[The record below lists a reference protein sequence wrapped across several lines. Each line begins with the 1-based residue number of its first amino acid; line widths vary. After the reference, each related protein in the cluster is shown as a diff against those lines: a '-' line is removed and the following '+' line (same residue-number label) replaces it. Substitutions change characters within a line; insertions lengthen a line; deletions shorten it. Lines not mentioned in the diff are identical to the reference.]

1 MDAPIDSE
9 SPRVIAF
16 RLQNVFRNCWREG
29 PCRSLTLWRGHA
41 WTIVRVLASG
51 AAARTDLTAA
61 QTRSTSRLLTLAP
74 ADVLVICLYFTLVL
88 GIGLYLKRRVRA
100 SKDFF
105 FAGKGVGAWV
115 AGLSFVAANLGT
127 LELLG
132 WSASAYQYGMLAAHW
147 YWIGAIPAMLFLGIV
162 MIPFYYVSKAHSV
175 PGYLKLRYGE
185 GARLLSALD
194 FAVMT
199 VLMSGINMYSMAVV
213 MKVILGWNINFSIL
227 VSTATVG
234 VYVALGGLLS
244 AIVNEVV
251 QFVLIWA
258 GTISIP
264 ILGLI
269 ETGGWNGML
278 ARIAQRAPAQDYTH
292 MWRNMGSAAD
302 NPMGVHWTGIVFGL
316 GLIGAFGY
324 WTTDFLV
331 VQRVMAARDLR
342 SAKIA
347 TTIGAAFKMLLPA
360 IVILP
365 GLLGLAVLPMKL
377 TGETE
382 ALATGG
388 HSYNEVMPLMMA
400 RYLGPG
406 FLGIGVTAL
415 IAGFMSGMAGNISAF
430 ATVWTYD
437 IYRPVFNH
445 AADDG
450 KFLSIGRWCTVIGL
464 GASIGAAYL
473 VMQFASI
480 MDYVQALL
488 GFFIIPLF
496 GTVILGMMWKRATP
510 AGGFW
515 GLLCGTASSILLWML
530 VKFHPT
536 ALGILAFSSH
546 AKPMAENLYR
556 FIWSWLICVVVTI
569 LVSLV
574 TKPKPDSELRDLVY
588 GLAPLPFEPAVP
600 FYRRPIFG
608 AAIVAAAFVCL
619 TLIFW

>member
-1 MDAPIDSE
+1 MKVA
-9 SPRVIAF
+9 
-16 RLQNVFRNCWREG
+16 L
-29 PCRSLTLWRGHA
+29 
-41 WTIVRVLASG
+41 VLAMV
-51 AAARTDLTAA
+51 AAVQPDLAAA
-61 QTRSTSRLLTLAP
+61 QTGAPSRLLTLAP
-74 ADVLVICLYFTLVL
+74 ADLLVICLYFALVL
-88 GIGLYLKRRVRA
+88 GVGLYLKRRVRA
-100 SKDFF
+100 SEDFF
-105 FAGKGVGAWV
+105 FAGKGIGSWV

-147 YWIGAIPAMLFLGIV
+147 YWIGAVPAMLFLGMV
-162 MIPFYYVSKAHSV
+162 MIPFYYVSKTHSV

-185 GARLLSALD
+185 GARLLSAIS
-194 FAVMT
+194 FAAMT

-213 MKVILGWNINFSIL
+213 MKVILGWDINFSIL
-227 VSTATVG
+227 VSTVTVG

-264 ILGLI
+264 IFGLI
-269 ETGGWNGML
+269 ETGGWKGML
-278 ARIAQRAPAQDYTH
+278 ARIAARAPSQDYTH
-292 MWRNMGSAAD
+292 MWRNMGAAAN

-347 TTIGAAFKMLLPA
+347 TTIGAAFKMMLPA

-437 IYRPVFNH
+437 IYRPVFNRV
-445 AADDG
+445 ADDA
-450 KFLSIGRWCTVIGL
+450 KCLRIGRWCTANGMV
-464 GASIGAAYL
+464 ASIGAAYL

-480 MDYVQALL
+480 MDYVQALF

-496 GTVILGMMWKRATP
+496 GTVIIGMLWRRATP

-515 GLLCGTASSILLWML
+515 GLLGGTLSSILLWLL
-530 VKFHPT
+530 VKFHPQ
-536 ALGILAFSSH
+536 ALAMLAFSAD

-556 FIWSWLICVVVTI
+556 FIWSWLVCVIVTI
-569 LVSLV
+569 LVSLA
-574 TKPKPDSELRDLVY
+574 TKPKPAVELQGLVY
-588 GLAPLPFEPAVP
+588 GMATLPSEEALPI
-600 FYRRPIFG
+600 YRRPRF
-608 AAIVAAAFVCL
+608 AAAVVAAVFVFL
-619 TLIFW
+619 NWVFW

>member
-1 MDAPIDSE
+1 M
-9 SPRVIAF
+9 RV
-16 RLQNVFRNCWREG
+16 
-29 PCRSLTLWRGHA
+29 
-41 WTIVRVLASG
+41 VRVLAIG
-51 AAARTDLTAA
+51 AAAPADLTAA
-61 QTRSTSRLLTLAP
+61 PVGKPSRLLTLAP
-74 ADVLVICLYFTLVL
+74 ADLVVICLYFAVVL
-88 GIGLYLKRRVRA
+88 GIGIYLKRRVHA
-100 SKDFF
+100 SNDFF
-105 FAGKGVGAWV
+105 FAGKGVGSWV

-147 YWIGAIPAMLFLGIV
+147 YWIGAVPAMLFLGIV

-175 PGYLKLRYGE
+175 PGYLKLRYDE
-185 GARLLSALD
+185 RTRLLSALS

-199 VLMSGINMYSMAVV
+199 VLMSGINMFSMAMV
-213 MKVILGWNINFSIL
+213 MKVILGWDINFSIL
-227 VSTATVG
+227 VSTLTVG
-234 VYVALGGLLS
+234 VYVSLGGLLS

-251 QFVLIWA
+251 QFVLIWV

-264 ILGLI
+264 IFGLI
-269 ETGGWNGML
+269 ETGGWSGML
-278 ARIAQRAPAQDYTH
+278 ARISSRAPLQDYTH
-292 MWRNMGSAAD
+292 MWRNMGAASH
-302 NPMGVHWTGIVFGL
+302 NPMGVHWTGMVFGL

-347 TTIGAAFKMLLPA
+347 TTIGAAFKMFLPA

-388 HSYNEVMPLMMA
+388 HSFNEVMPLMMA

-437 IYRPVFNH
+437 IYRPVFNR
-445 AADDG
+445 AAGDG
-450 KFLSIGRWCTVIGL
+450 KCLRIGRWCTVIGL
-464 GASIGAAYL
+464 VASIGAAYL

-480 MDYVQALL
+480 MDYVQALF

-496 GTVILGMMWKRATP
+496 GTVILGMLWKRATP

-515 GLLCGTASSILLWML
+515 GLLCGTASSILLWLL
-530 VKFHPT
+530 VKLHP
-536 ALGILAFSSH
+536 AARAILALSSD

-556 FIWSWLICVVVTI
+556 FIWSWLVCVIVTI

-574 TKPKPDSELRDLVY
+574 TRAKPDSELQNLVY
-588 GLAPLPFEPAVP
+588 GLALIPSAEAVP
-600 FYRRPIFG
+600 FYRRPIF
-608 AAIVAAAFVCL
+608 AAALVALVFVVL
-619 TLIFW
+619 NVIFW

>member
-1 MDAPIDSE
+1 M
-9 SPRVIAF
+9 RV
-16 RLQNVFRNCWREG
+16 
-29 PCRSLTLWRGHA
+29 
-41 WTIVRVLASG
+41 VRVLAIG
-51 AAARTDLTAA
+51 AAAPADLTAA
-61 QTRSTSRLLTLAP
+61 PVGKPSRLLTLAP
-74 ADVLVICLYFTLVL
+74 ADLVVICLYFAVVL
-88 GIGLYLKRRVRA
+88 GIGIYLKRRVHA
-100 SKDFF
+100 SNDFF
-105 FAGKGVGAWV
+105 FAGKGVGSWV

-147 YWIGAIPAMLFLGIV
+147 YWIGAVPAMLFLGIV

-175 PGYLKLRYGE
+175 PGYLKLRYDE
-185 GARLLSALD
+185 RTRLLSALS

-199 VLMSGINMYSMAVV
+199 VLMSGINMFSMAMV
-213 MKVILGWNINFSIL
+213 MKVILGWDINFSIL
-227 VSTATVG
+227 VSTLTVG
-234 VYVALGGLLS
+234 VYVSLGGLLS

-251 QFVLIWA
+251 QFVLIWV

-264 ILGLI
+264 IFGLI
-269 ETGGWNGML
+269 ETGGWSGML
-278 ARIAQRAPAQDYTH
+278 ARISSRAPLQDYTH
-292 MWRNMGSAAD
+292 MWRNMGAASH
-302 NPMGVHWTGIVFGL
+302 NPMGVHWTGMVFGL

-347 TTIGAAFKMLLPA
+347 TTIGAAFKMFLPA

-388 HSYNEVMPLMMA
+388 HSFNEVMPLMMA

-437 IYRPVFNH
+437 IYRPVFNR
-445 AADDG
+445 AAGDG
-450 KFLSIGRWCTVIGL
+450 KCLRIGRWCTVIGL
-464 GASIGAAYL
+464 VASIGAAYL

-480 MDYVQALL
+480 MDYVQALF

-496 GTVILGMMWKRATP
+496 GTVILGMLWKRATP

-515 GLLCGTASSILLWML
+515 GLLCGTASSILLWLL
-530 VKFHPT
+530 VKLHPA
-536 ALGILAFSSH
+536 ALAILALSSD

-556 FIWSWLICVVVTI
+556 FIWSWLVCVIVTI

-574 TKPKPDSELRDLVY
+574 TRAKPDSELQNLVY
-588 GLAPLPFEPAVP
+588 GLALIPSAEAVP
-600 FYRRPIFG
+600 FYRRPIF
-608 AAIVAAAFVCL
+608 AAALVALVFVVL
-619 TLIFW
+619 NVIFW

>member
-1 MDAPIDSE
+1 MLPDETRRPT
-9 SPRVIAF
+9 
-16 RLQNVFRNCWREG
+16 G
-29 PCRSLTLWRGHA
+29 TLSV
-41 WTIVRVLASG
+41 VRALALG
-51 AAARTDLTAA
+51 AAAHSQLAA
-61 QTRSTSRLLTLAP
+61 ETGRPAQLLTLAP
-74 ADVLVICLYFTLVL
+74 ADLVVIALYFVLVIAV
-88 GIGLYLKRRVRA
+88 GVYLKRRVRA
-100 SKDFF
+100 SSDFF

-132 WSASAYQYGMLAAHW
+132 WSAAAYQYGMLAVHW
-147 YWIGAIPAMLFLGIV
+147 YWIGAVPAMLFLGIV

-175 PGYLKLRYGE
+175 PGYLNLRYGE
-185 GARLLSALD
+185 STRLLSALS

-213 MKVILGWNINFSIL
+213 MKVILGWDIHFSIL
-227 VSTATVG
+227 VSTITVG

-258 GTISIP
+258 GSLAIP
-264 ILGLI
+264 IFGLL
-269 ETGGWNGML
+269 ETGGWSGML
-278 ARIAQRAPAQDYTH
+278 RRIAERGAAQDYTH
-292 MWRNMGSAAD
+292 IWRNMSAAAD
-302 NPMGVHWTGIVFGL
+302 NPMGVHWTGMVFGL
-316 GLIGAFGY
+316 GFIGAFGY

-347 TTIGAAFKMLLPA
+347 TTIGAAFKMFLPA

-377 TGETE
+377 TGEVE

-388 HSYNEVMPLMMA
+388 HSFNEVMPLMMA

-437 IYRPVFNH
+437 IHRPVFNH
-445 AADDG
+445 QATDA
-450 KFLSIGRWCTVIGL
+450 KCLSIGRWCTVIGL
-464 GASIGAAYL
+464 AVSIGAAYL

-480 MDYVQALL
+480 MDYVQALF

-496 GTVILGMMWKRATP
+496 GTVILGMLWKRASP

-515 GLLCGTASSILLWML
+515 GLLSGTVSSIVLWL
-530 VKFHPT
+530 IVKFHPQ
-536 ALGILAFSSH
+536 ALAVLAFSPD
-546 AKPMAENLYR
+546 AKAMAENLYR
-556 FIWSWLICVVVTI
+556 FIWSWLVCVIVTVA
-569 LVSLV
+569 VSLI
-574 TKPKPDSELRDLVY
+574 TKPKPAAELRGLVY
-588 GLAPLPFEPAVP
+588 GLSDLPSDGAMPL
-600 FYRRPIFG
+600 YRRPIF
-608 AAIVAAAFVCL
+608 AAGLVAAVFVVL
-619 TLIFW
+619 NLIFW

>member
-1 MDAPIDSE
+1 M
-9 SPRVIAF
+9 RV
-16 RLQNVFRNCWREG
+16 
-29 PCRSLTLWRGHA
+29 
-41 WTIVRVLASG
+41 VRVLAIG
-51 AAARTDLTAA
+51 AAAPADLTAA
-61 QTRSTSRLLTLAP
+61 PTGKPSRLLTLAP
-74 ADVLVICLYFTLVL
+74 ADLFVICLYFAVVL
-88 GIGLYLKRRVRA
+88 GIGVYLKRRVRA
-100 SKDFF
+100 SNDFF
-105 FAGKGVGAWV
+105 FAGKGVGSWV

-147 YWIGAIPAMLFLGIV
+147 YWIGAVPAMLFLGIV

-175 PGYLKLRYGE
+175 PGYLKLRYDE
-185 GARLLSALD
+185 RTRLLSALS
-194 FAVMT
+194 FAAMT
-199 VLMSGINMYSMAVV
+199 VLMSGINMFSMAMV
-213 MKVILGWNINFSIL
+213 MKVILGWDINFSIL
-227 VSTATVG
+227 VSTLTVG

-264 ILGLI
+264 IFGLI
-269 ETGGWNGML
+269 ETGGWSGML
-278 ARIAQRAPAQDYTH
+278 ARIGRRVPLQDYTH
-292 MWRNMGSAAD
+292 MWRNMGAASH
-302 NPMGVHWTGIVFGL
+302 NPMGVHWTGMVFGL

-347 TTIGAAFKMLLPA
+347 TTIGAAFKMFLPA

-388 HSYNEVMPLMMA
+388 HSFNEVMPLMMA

-437 IYRPVFNH
+437 IYRPVFNR

-450 KFLSIGRWCTVIGL
+450 KCLRIGRWCTVIGL
-464 GASIGAAYL
+464 VASIGAAYL

-480 MDYVQALL
+480 MDYVQALF

-496 GTVILGMMWKRATP
+496 GTVIIGMLWKRATP

-515 GLLCGTASSILLWML
+515 GLLCGTASSISLWLLVRL
-530 VKFHPT
+530 HPA
-536 ALGILAFSSH
+536 ALAILALSSD

-556 FIWSWLICVVVTI
+556 FIWSWLVCVIVTI

-574 TKPKPDSELRDLVY
+574 TRPKPDSELQNLVY
-588 GLAPLPFEPAVP
+588 GQDQIPSGEAVP
-600 FYRRPIFG
+600 FYRRPIF
-608 AAIVAAAFVCL
+608 AAVLVAAVFVL
-619 TLIFW
+619 LNVIFW

>member
-1 MDAPIDSE
+1 M
-9 SPRVIAF
+9 RV
-16 RLQNVFRNCWREG
+16 
-29 PCRSLTLWRGHA
+29 
-41 WTIVRVLASG
+41 VRVLAIG
-51 AAARTDLTAA
+51 AAAPADLTAA
-61 QTRSTSRLLTLAP
+61 PTGQPSRLLTLAP
-74 ADVLVICLYFTLVL
+74 ADLVVICLYFAVVL
-88 GIGLYLKRRVRA
+88 GIGLYLKRRIHA
-100 SKDFF
+100 SNDFF
-105 FAGKGVGAWV
+105 FAGKGVGSWV

-147 YWIGAIPAMLFLGIV
+147 YWIGAVPAMLFLGIV

-175 PGYLKLRYGE
+175 PGYLKLRYDE
-185 GARLLSALD
+185 RTRLLSALS

-199 VLMSGINMYSMAVV
+199 VLMSGINMFSMATV
-213 MKVILGWNINFSIL
+213 MRVILGWDIDFSIL
-227 VSTATVG
+227 VSTLTVG

-264 ILGLI
+264 IFGLI
-269 ETGGWNGML
+269 ETGGWSGML
-278 ARIAQRAPAQDYTH
+278 ARISIRAPLQDYTH
-292 MWRNMGSAAD
+292 MWRNMGAASH
-302 NPMGVHWTGIVFGL
+302 NPMGVHWTGMVFGL

-347 TTIGAAFKMLLPA
+347 TTIGAAFKMFLPA

-388 HSYNEVMPLMMA
+388 HSFNEVMPLMMA

-437 IYRPVFNH
+437 IYRPVFNR
-445 AADDG
+445 AAGDG
-450 KFLSIGRWCTVIGL
+450 KCLRIGRWCTVIGL
-464 GASIGAAYL
+464 VASIGAAYL

-480 MDYVQALL
+480 MDYVQALF

-496 GTVILGMMWKRATP
+496 GTVILGMLWKRATP

-515 GLLCGTASSILLWML
+515 GLLCGTASSILLWLL
-530 VKFHPT
+530 VKLHPA
-536 ALGILAFSSH
+536 ALAILALSSD

-556 FIWSWLICVVVTI
+556 FIWSWVVCVIVTI
-569 LVSLV
+569 LVSGV
-574 TKPKPDSELRDLVY
+574 TRPKPDTELQNLVY
-588 GLAPLPFEPAVP
+588 GLTRIPSGEAVP
-600 FYRRPIFG
+600 FYRRPMF
-608 AAIVAAAFVCL
+608 AAALVAAVFVL
-619 TLIFW
+619 LNVIFW

>member
-1 MDAPIDSE
+1 MA
-9 SPRVIAF
+9 
-16 RLQNVFRNCWREG
+16 
-29 PCRSLTLWRGHA
+29 
-41 WTIVRVLASG
+41 
-51 AAARTDLTAA
+51 
-61 QTRSTSRLLTLAP
+61 SRLLTLAP
-74 ADVLVICLYFTLVL
+74 ADVVVICLYFALVL
-88 GIGLYLKRRVRA
+88 SIGLYLKRRVRA
-100 SKDFF
+100 SEDFF
-105 FAGKGVGAWV
+105 FAGKGVGSWV

-147 YWIGAIPAMLFLGIV
+147 YWIGAVPAMLFLGLV

-269 ETGGWNGML
+269 ETGGWHGML
-278 ARIAQRAPAQDYTH
+278 ARIAARAPGQDYTH
-292 MWRNMGSAAD
+292 MWRNMGAAAD

-377 TGETE
+377 TGEAE

-437 IYRPVFNH
+437 IYRPVFNR
-445 AADDG
+445 AAGDAKCLG
-450 KFLSIGRWCTVIGL
+450 IGRWCTVIGL
-464 GASIGAAYL
+464 AASIGAAYL

-515 GLLCGTASSILLWML
+515 GLFFGTLSSVLLWLL
-530 VKFHPT
+530 VKFHPA
-536 ALGILAFSSH
+536 ALRIIALSAD

-556 FIWSWLICVVVTI
+556 FIWSWVICVVVTV

-574 TKPKPDSELRDLVY
+574 TRPKPDSELQGLVY
-588 GLAPLPFEPAVP
+588 GMSPRPVEQAMP

-608 AAIVAAAFVCL
+608 AAVVAAVFICL
-619 TLIFW
+619 TVIFW

>member
-1 MDAPIDSE
+1 VF
-9 SPRVIAF
+9 VIAVAM
-16 RLQNVFRNCWREG
+16 RAE
-29 PCRSLTLWRGHA
+29 
-41 WTIVRVLASG
+41 
-51 AAARTDLTAA
+51 LTAA
-61 QTRSTSRLLTLAP
+61 QTRNASRLLTLAP
-74 ADVLVICLYFTLVL
+74 ADVLVICLYFALVL
-88 GIGLYLKRRVRA
+88 GIGLYLKRRIHA
-100 SKDFF
+100 SNDFF
-105 FAGKGVGAWV
+105 FAGKGIGAWV

-147 YWIGAIPAMLFLGIV
+147 YWIGAVPAMLFLGIV
-162 MIPFYYVSKAHSV
+162 MIPFYYVSKTHSV

-185 GARLLSALD
+185 EARLLSALS

-199 VLMSGINMYSMAVV
+199 VLMSGINMFSMAVV
-213 MKVILGWNINFSIL
+213 MKVILGWEVNFSIL

-278 ARIAQRAPAQDYTH
+278 ARIAQRAPGQDYTH

-302 NPMGVHWTGIVFGL
+302 NPMGVHWTGMVFGL

-437 IYRPVFNH
+437 IYRPVFNR
-445 AADDG
+445 AAGDG
-450 KFLSIGRWCTVIGL
+450 KCLSIGRWCTVIGL

-496 GTVILGMMWKRATP
+496 GTVIIGMLWKRATP

-515 GLLCGTASSILLWML
+515 GLLCGTVSSILLWL
-530 VKFHPT
+530 VVKFHPA
-536 ALGILAFSSH
+536 ALAILAFSAN

-556 FIWSWLICVVVTI
+556 FIWSWLVCVVVTI

-574 TKPKPDSELRDLVY
+574 TEPKPEAELHGLVY
-588 GLAPLPFEPAVP
+588 GLSALPREEAVP

-608 AAIVAAAFVCL
+608 AAIVAAVFIGL
-619 TLIFW
+619 TVLFW

>member
-1 MDAPIDSE
+1 M
-9 SPRVIAF
+9 AF
-16 RLQNVFRNCWREG
+16 PPLVAGAFLPSRLF
-29 PCRSLTLWRGHA
+29 
-41 WTIVRVLASG
+41 
-51 AAARTDLTAA
+51 AA
-61 QTRSTSRLLTLAP
+61 QQPPPSRLISLAP
-74 ADVLVICLYFTLVL
+74 LDLIVIGLYFALVL
-88 GIGLYLKRRVRA
+88 GIGVYLKRRIRA
-100 SKDFF
+100 SDDFF

-132 WSASAYQYGMLAAHW
+132 WSASAYQYGMLAVHW
-147 YWIGAIPAMLFLGIV
+147 YWIGAVPAMLFLGIV

-175 PGYLKLRYGE
+175 PGYLMLRFGE
-185 GARLLSALD
+185 GSRRLSAGS

-199 VLMSGINMYSMAVV
+199 ILMSGINMFSMAVV
-213 MKVILGWNINFSIL
+213 MKVILGWDIHFSIL
-227 VSTATVG
+227 ISTITVG

-258 GTISIP
+258 GTLAIP
-264 ILGLI
+264 VFGLM
-269 ETGGWNGML
+269 ETGGWSGMV
-278 ARIAQRAPAQDYTH
+278 ARIAQRSPLQDYTH
-292 MWRNMGSAAD
+292 IWRNMGAAAD

-316 GLIGAFGY
+316 GFIGAFGY

-342 SAKIA
+342 AARIA

-365 GLLGLAVLPMKL
+365 GLLGLAVLPMRL

-382 ALATGG
+382 ALRTGG
-388 HSYNEVMPLMMA
+388 HSFNEVMPLMMA
-400 RYLGPG
+400 RYLGAG

-437 IYRPVFNH
+437 IYKPIFCPQ
-445 AADDG
+445 ADDRQC
-450 KFLSIGRWCTVIGL
+450 LRIGRWCTAIGL
-464 GASIGAAYL
+464 AVSIGAAYL

-480 MDYVQALL
+480 MDYVQALF

-496 GTVILGMMWKRATP
+496 GTVILGMLWKRATP

-515 GLLCGTASSILLWML
+515 GLLAGTVSSIVLWLIVKMNPAML
-530 VKFHPT
+530 AVL
-536 ALGILAFSSH
+536 ALSH
-546 AKPMAENLYR
+546 DAQPMAENLYR
-556 FIWSWLICVVVTI
+556 FIWSWLVCVIVTV
-569 LVSLV
+569 LVSLA
-574 TKPKPDSELRDLVY
+574 TKPKPDAELQGLVY
-588 GLAPLPFEPAVP
+588 GLAEMPGEDGIP
-600 FYRRPIFG
+600 FYRRSIF
-608 AAIVAAAFVCL
+608 ACLVVAVFFLAL
-619 TLIFW
+619 NLIFW

>member
-1 MDAPIDSE
+1 MK
-9 SPRVIAF
+9 V
-16 RLQNVFRNCWREG
+16 
-29 PCRSLTLWRGHA
+29 
-41 WTIVRVLASG
+41 VRVLAIG
-51 AAARTDLTAA
+51 AAARADLTAA
-61 QTRSTSRLLTLAP
+61 PIGKPSRLLTLAP
-74 ADVLVICLYFTLVL
+74 ADLFVICLYFALVL
-88 GIGLYLKRRVRA
+88 GIGVYLKRRVRA
-100 SKDFF
+100 SNDFF
-105 FAGKGVGAWV
+105 FAGKGVGSWV

-147 YWIGAIPAMLFLGIV
+147 YWIGAVPAMLFLGIV

-175 PGYLKLRYGE
+175 PGYLKLRYDE
-185 GARLLSALD
+185 RTRLLSALS

-199 VLMSGINMYSMAVV
+199 VLMSGINMFSMATV
-213 MKVILGWNINFSIL
+213 MRVILGWDIHFSIL
-227 VSTATVG
+227 VSTLTVG

-251 QFVLIWA
+251 QFVLIWV

-264 ILGLI
+264 IFGLI
-269 ETGGWNGML
+269 ETGGWHGML
-278 ARIAQRAPAQDYTH
+278 ARISSRAPLQDYTH
-292 MWRNMGSAAD
+292 MWRNMGAAAH
-302 NPMGVHWTGIVFGL
+302 NPMGVHWTGMVFGL

-347 TTIGAAFKMLLPA
+347 TTIGAAFKMFLPA

-388 HSYNEVMPLMMA
+388 HSFNEVMPLMMA

-437 IYRPVFNH
+437 IYRPVFNR
-445 AADDG
+445 AAGDA
-450 KFLSIGRWCTVIGL
+450 KCLRIGRWCTVIGL
-464 GASIGAAYL
+464 VASIGAAYL

-480 MDYVQALL
+480 MDYVQALF

-496 GTVILGMMWKRATP
+496 GTVILGMLWKRATP

-515 GLLCGTASSILLWML
+515 GLLCGTASSIVLWLL
-530 VKFHPT
+530 VKLHPA
-536 ALGILAFSSH
+536 ALAILALSAD

-556 FIWSWLICVVVTI
+556 FIWSWLVCVIVTI

-574 TKPKPDSELRDLVY
+574 TRAKPDSELQNLVY
-588 GLAPLPFEPAVP
+588 GLTRIPSDGAVP
-600 FYRRPIFG
+600 LYRRPIF
-608 AAIVAAAFVCL
+608 AAALVAAVFVIL
-619 TLIFW
+619 NVIFW

>member
-1 MDAPIDSE
+1 M
-9 SPRVIAF
+9 RV
-16 RLQNVFRNCWREG
+16 
-29 PCRSLTLWRGHA
+29 
-41 WTIVRVLASG
+41 VRVLAIG
-51 AAARTDLTAA
+51 AAAPADLTAA
-61 QTRSTSRLLTLAP
+61 PTGRPSRLLTLAP
-74 ADVLVICLYFTLVL
+74 ADLVVICLYFALVL
-88 GIGLYLKRRVRA
+88 GIGVYLKRRVRA
-100 SKDFF
+100 SNDFF
-105 FAGKGVGAWV
+105 FAGKGVGSWV

-147 YWIGAIPAMLFLGIV
+147 YWIGAVPAMLFLGIV

-175 PGYLKLRYGE
+175 PGYLKLRYDE
-185 GARLLSALD
+185 RTRLLSALS

-199 VLMSGINMYSMAVV
+199 VLMSGINMFSMATV
-213 MKVILGWNINFSIL
+213 MRVILGWDMNFSIL
-227 VSTATVG
+227 VSTLTVG

-244 AIVNEVV
+244 AIVNEVI

-264 ILGLI
+264 IFGLI
-269 ETGGWNGML
+269 ETGGWSGML
-278 ARIAQRAPAQDYTH
+278 ARISSRAPLQDYTH
-292 MWRNMGSAAD
+292 MWRNMDAASH
-302 NPMGVHWTGIVFGL
+302 NPMGVHWTGMVFGL

-347 TTIGAAFKMLLPA
+347 TTIGAAFKMFLPA

-388 HSYNEVMPLMMA
+388 HSFNEVMPLMMA

-437 IYRPVFNH
+437 IYRPVFNR
-445 AADDG
+445 AAGDG
-450 KFLSIGRWCTVIGL
+450 KCLRIGRWCTVIGL
-464 GASIGAAYL
+464 VASIGAAYL

-480 MDYVQALL
+480 MDYVQALF

-496 GTVILGMMWKRATP
+496 GTVILGMLWKRATP

-515 GLLCGTASSILLWML
+515 GLLCGTASSILLWLL
-530 VKFHPT
+530 VKLHPA
-536 ALGILAFSSH
+536 ALATLALSSD

-556 FIWSWLICVVVTI
+556 FIWSWLVCVVVTI

-574 TKPKPDSELRDLVY
+574 TKPKPDSELQDLVY
-588 GLAPLPFEPAVP
+588 GLARIPSDEAVP
-600 FYRRPIFG
+600 FYRRPIF
-608 AAIVAAAFVCL
+608 AAALVAAVFILLNV
-619 TLIFW
+619 IFW

>member
-1 MDAPIDSE
+1 LKPSQTRRREVVM
-9 SPRVIAF
+9 RV
-16 RLQNVFRNCWREG
+16 
-29 PCRSLTLWRGHA
+29 
-41 WTIVRVLASG
+41 VRVLAIG
-51 AAARTDLTAA
+51 AAAPAALTAA
-61 QTRSTSRLLTLAP
+61 PTGKSSRLLTLAP
-74 ADVLVICLYFTLVL
+74 ADLFVICLYFAVVL
-88 GIGLYLKRRVRA
+88 GIGIYLKRRVHA
-100 SKDFF
+100 SNDFF
-105 FAGKGVGAWV
+105 FAGKGVGSWV

-147 YWIGAIPAMLFLGIV
+147 YWIGAVPAMLFLGIV

-175 PGYLKLRYGE
+175 PGYLKLRYDE
-185 GARLLSALD
+185 RTRLLSALS

-199 VLMSGINMYSMAVV
+199 VLMSGINMFSMAMV
-213 MKVILGWNINFSIL
+213 MKVILGWDINFSIL
-227 VSTATVG
+227 VSTLTVG
-234 VYVALGGLLS
+234 VYVSLGGLLS

-251 QFVLIWA
+251 QFVLIWV

-264 ILGLI
+264 IFGLI
-269 ETGGWNGML
+269 ETGGWSGML
-278 ARIAQRAPAQDYTH
+278 ARISSRAPLQDYTH
-292 MWRNMGSAAD
+292 MWRNMGAASH
-302 NPMGVHWTGIVFGL
+302 NPMGVHWTGMVFGL

-347 TTIGAAFKMLLPA
+347 TTIGAAFKMFLPA

-388 HSYNEVMPLMMA
+388 HSFNEVMPLMMA

-437 IYRPVFNH
+437 IYRPVFNR
-445 AADDG
+445 AAGDG
-450 KFLSIGRWCTVIGL
+450 KCLRIGRWCTVIGL
-464 GASIGAAYL
+464 VASIGAAYL

-480 MDYVQALL
+480 MDYVQALF

-496 GTVILGMMWKRATP
+496 GTVILGMLWKRATP

-515 GLLCGTASSILLWML
+515 GLLCGTASSILLWLL
-530 VKFHPT
+530 VKLHPA
-536 ALGILAFSSH
+536 ALAILALSSD

-556 FIWSWLICVVVTI
+556 FIWSWLVCVIVTI

-574 TKPKPDSELRDLVY
+574 TRAKPDSELQNLVY
-588 GLAPLPFEPAVP
+588 GLALIPSAEAVP
-600 FYRRPIFG
+600 FYRRPIF
-608 AAIVAAAFVCL
+608 AAALVALVFVVL
-619 TLIFW
+619 NVIFW

>member
-1 MDAPIDSE
+1 V
-9 SPRVIAF
+9 SPS
-16 RLQNVFRNCWREG
+16 
-29 PCRSLTLWRGHA
+29 RSIRRGA
-41 WTIVRVLASG
+41 AQFVVSAAVLAFGPAARAGS
-51 AAARTDLTAA
+51 AAAPSGRP
-61 QTRSTSRLLTLAP
+61 SRLLTLAP
-74 ADVLVICLYFTLVL
+74 ADVLVICAYFAVVL
-88 GIGLYLKRRVRA
+88 GIGVYLKRRVHA
-100 SKDFF
+100 SRDFF
-105 FAGKGVGAWV
+105 FAGKGVGSWV

-147 YWIGAIPAMLFLGIV
+147 YWIGAVPAMLFLGIV
-162 MIPFYYVSKAHSV
+162 MIPFYYVSKARSV

-185 GARLLSALD
+185 GTRLLSAFS
-194 FAVMT
+194 FAAMT
-199 VLMSGINMYSMAVV
+199 VLMSGINMFSMAMV
-213 MKVILGWNINFSIL
+213 MRVILGWDINFSIL
-227 VSTATVG
+227 VSTLTVG

-264 ILGLI
+264 IFGLI
-269 ETGGWNGML
+269 ETGGWSGML
-278 ARIAQRAPAQDYTH
+278 ARIAHRVPFEDYIH
-292 MWRNMGSAAD
+292 MWRNMGSAAQ
-302 NPMGVHWTGIVFGL
+302 NPMGVHWTGMVFGL

-342 SAKIA
+342 SARVA

-365 GLLGLAVLPMKL
+365 GLLGLAVLPVKL

-388 HSYNEVMPLMMA
+388 HSFNEVMPLMMA

-437 IYRPVFNH
+437 IYRPVLNR
-445 AADDG
+445 AADDA
-450 KFLSIGRWCTVIGL
+450 KCLSIGRWCTITGL
-464 GASIGAAYL
+464 VASIGAAYL

-480 MDYVQALL
+480 MDYVQALF

-496 GTVILGMMWKRATP
+496 GTVILGMLWSRATP

-515 GLLCGTASSILLWML
+515 GLLAGTLSSILLWLL
-530 VKFHPT
+530 VRIHPH
-536 ALGILAFSSH
+536 ALAILALSSS
-546 AKPMAENLYR
+546 AKAMAENLYR
-556 FIWSWLICVVVTI
+556 FIWSWLVCVVVTVV
-569 LVSLV
+569 VSLV
-574 TKPKPDSELRDLVY
+574 TRPKPASELQGLVY
-588 GLAPLPFEPAVP
+588 GFTALPSEAAAPI
-600 FYRRPIFG
+600 YRRPIF
-608 AAIVAAAFVCL
+608 AAAVVAAVFVGLNLAF
-619 TLIFW
+619 W

>member
-1 MDAPIDSE
+1 
-9 SPRVIAF
+9 
-16 RLQNVFRNCWREG
+16 
-29 PCRSLTLWRGHA
+29 
-41 WTIVRVLASG
+41 VLATG
-51 AAARTDLTAA
+51 AAAGTGLTAA
-61 QTRSTSRLLTLAP
+61 QPGKPSRLLTLAP
-74 ADVLVICLYFTLVL
+74 ADVVVICLYFALVL

-100 SKDFF
+100 SRDFF
-105 FAGKGVGAWV
+105 FAGKGVGSWV

-147 YWIGAIPAMLFLGIV
+147 YWIGAVPAMLFLGLV
-162 MIPFYYVSKAHSV
+162 MIPFYYVSKAHTV

-185 GARLLSALD
+185 GTRLLSALS
-194 FAVMT
+194 FAIMT
-199 VLMSGINMYSMAVV
+199 VLMSGINMFSMAVV
-213 MKVILGWNINFSIL
+213 MKVIVGWDINFSIL
-227 VSTATVG
+227 VSTVTVG

-244 AIVNEVV
+244 AIVNEVI

-264 ILGLI
+264 IFGLI
-269 ETGGWNGML
+269 ETGGWGGML
-278 ARIAQRAPAQDYTH
+278 ARIAKRAPLQDYTH

-302 NPMGVHWTGIVFGL
+302 NPMGVHWSGIVFGL

-377 TGETE
+377 TGEAE

-437 IYRPVFNH
+437 IYRPVVNRL
-445 AADDG
+445 AGDA
-450 KFLSIGRWCTVIGL
+450 KCLTIGRWCTVIGL
-464 GASIGAAYL
+464 AASIAAAYL

-480 MDYVQALL
+480 MDYVQALF

-496 GTVILGMMWKRATP
+496 GTVIIGMMWRRATG

-515 GLLCGTASSILLWML
+515 GLFSGTLSSVLLWLLVKLHPAALSIL
-530 VKFHPT
+530 
-536 ALGILAFSSH
+536 ALSSD

-556 FIWSWLICVVVTI
+556 FIWSWLICVLVTV
-569 LVSLV
+569 LVSAV
-574 TKPKPDSELRDLVY
+574 TTPKPVSELQGLVY
-588 GLAPLPFEPAVP
+588 GLSPLPAEPAVP
-600 FYRRPIFG
+600 IYRRPVF
-608 AAIVAAAFVCL
+608 AAAVVAAALVIL
-619 TLIFW
+619 NLIFW

>member
-1 MDAPIDSE
+1 M
-9 SPRVIAF
+9 RV
-16 RLQNVFRNCWREG
+16 
-29 PCRSLTLWRGHA
+29 
-41 WTIVRVLASG
+41 VRVLAIG
-51 AAARTDLTAA
+51 AAAPAALTAA
-61 QTRSTSRLLTLAP
+61 PTGKSSRLLTLAP
-74 ADVLVICLYFTLVL
+74 ADLFVICLYFAVVL
-88 GIGLYLKRRVRA
+88 GIGIYLKRRVHA
-100 SKDFF
+100 SNDFF
-105 FAGKGVGAWV
+105 FAGKGVGSWV

-147 YWIGAIPAMLFLGIV
+147 YWIGAVPAMLFLGIV

-175 PGYLKLRYGE
+175 PGYLKLRYDE
-185 GARLLSALD
+185 RTRLLSALS

-199 VLMSGINMYSMAVV
+199 VLMSGINMFSMAMV
-213 MKVILGWNINFSIL
+213 MKVILGWDINFSIL
-227 VSTATVG
+227 VSTLTVG
-234 VYVALGGLLS
+234 VYVSLGGLLS

-251 QFVLIWA
+251 QFVLIWV

-264 ILGLI
+264 IFGLI
-269 ETGGWNGML
+269 ETGGWSGML
-278 ARIAQRAPAQDYTH
+278 ARISSRAPLQDYTH
-292 MWRNMGSAAD
+292 MWRNMGAASH
-302 NPMGVHWTGIVFGL
+302 NPMGVHWTGMVFGL

-347 TTIGAAFKMLLPA
+347 TTIGAAFKMFLPA

-388 HSYNEVMPLMMA
+388 HSFNEVMPLMMA

-437 IYRPVFNH
+437 IYRPVFNR
-445 AADDG
+445 AAGDG
-450 KFLSIGRWCTVIGL
+450 KCLRIGRWCTVIGL
-464 GASIGAAYL
+464 VASIGAAYL

-480 MDYVQALL
+480 MDYVQALF

-496 GTVILGMMWKRATP
+496 GTVILGMLWKRATP

-515 GLLCGTASSILLWML
+515 GLLCGTASSILLWLL
-530 VKFHPT
+530 VKLHPA
-536 ALGILAFSSH
+536 ALAILALSSD

-556 FIWSWLICVVVTI
+556 FIWSWLVCVIVTI

-574 TKPKPDSELRDLVY
+574 TRAKPDSELQNLVY
-588 GLAPLPFEPAVP
+588 GLALIPSAEAVP
-600 FYRRPIFG
+600 FYRRPIF
-608 AAIVAAAFVCL
+608 AAALVALVFVVL
-619 TLIFW
+619 NVIFW

>member
-1 MDAPIDSE
+1 M
-9 SPRVIAF
+9 RV
-16 RLQNVFRNCWREG
+16 
-29 PCRSLTLWRGHA
+29 
-41 WTIVRVLASG
+41 VRVLAIG
-51 AAARTDLTAA
+51 AAAPADLTAA
-61 QTRSTSRLLTLAP
+61 PTGQPSRLLTLAP
-74 ADVLVICLYFTLVL
+74 ADLVVICLYFAVVL
-88 GIGLYLKRRVRA
+88 GIGLYLKRRIHA
-100 SKDFF
+100 SNDFF
-105 FAGKGVGAWV
+105 FAGKGVGSWV

-147 YWIGAIPAMLFLGIV
+147 YWIGAVPAMLFLGMV

-175 PGYLKLRYGE
+175 PGYLKLRYDE
-185 GARLLSALD
+185 RTRLLSALS

-199 VLMSGINMYSMAVV
+199 VLMSGINMFSMATV
-213 MKVILGWNINFSIL
+213 MRVILGWDIDFSIL
-227 VSTATVG
+227 VSTLTVG

-264 ILGLI
+264 IFGLI
-269 ETGGWNGML
+269 ETGGWSGML
-278 ARIAQRAPAQDYTH
+278 ARISIRAPLQDYTH
-292 MWRNMGSAAD
+292 MWRNMGAASH
-302 NPMGVHWTGIVFGL
+302 NPLGVHWTGMVFGL

-347 TTIGAAFKMLLPA
+347 TTIGAAFKMFLPA

-388 HSYNEVMPLMMA
+388 HSFNEVMPLMMA

-437 IYRPVFNH
+437 IYRPVFNR
-445 AADDG
+445 AAGDG
-450 KFLSIGRWCTVIGL
+450 KCLRIGRWCTVIGL
-464 GASIGAAYL
+464 VASIGAAYL

-480 MDYVQALL
+480 MDYVQALF

-496 GTVILGMMWKRATP
+496 GTVILGMLWKRATP

-515 GLLCGTASSILLWML
+515 GLLCGTASSILLWLL
-530 VKFHPT
+530 VKLHPA
-536 ALGILAFSSH
+536 ALAILALSSD

-556 FIWSWLICVVVTI
+556 FIWSWVVCVIVTI
-569 LVSLV
+569 LVSGV
-574 TKPKPDSELRDLVY
+574 TRPKPDTELQNLVY
-588 GLAPLPFEPAVP
+588 GLTRIPSGEAVP
-600 FYRRPIFG
+600 FYRRPMF
-608 AAIVAAAFVCL
+608 AAALVAAVFVL
-619 TLIFW
+619 LNVIFW